1 MAVISHNVHPGYL
14 EQKGSMIRKKL
25 FPSLVDGDFRYRG
38 KEIQRVEGL
47 SDAVFAFSVSLLVAS
62 LEVPQTFGELKNIA
76 KGAIPFFAT
85 VAMIFLFWY
94 QQYQFFRRY
103 GLHDFTT
110 VLLNLFYLAI
120 ILFYVYPLKF
130 LFSLLIASWS
140 GLDLFPSATEK
151 GLAVLSQEDFPQ
163 LIILFSIGY
172 FLIWLIIA
180 LMHYHVLKLSGQF
193 NFNRF
198 ELEFTR
204 KEARGAL
211 MNAGIGL
218 LALVLAWLR
227 LEWLAGIC
235 YLLIPLVLFLNQGLF
250 KAHSR
255 KLVKARV

>member
-1 MAVISHNVHPGYL
+1 
-14 EQKGSMIRKKL
+14 
-25 FPSLVDGDFRYRG
+25 
-38 KEIQRVEGL
+38 
-47 SDAVFAFSVSLLVAS
+47 
-62 LEVPQTFGELKNIA
+62 
-76 KGAIPFFAT
+76 
-85 VAMIFLFWY
+85 
-94 QQYQFFRRY
+94 
-103 GLHDFTT
+103 
-110 VLLNLFYLAI
+110 
-120 ILFYVYPLKF
+120 
-130 LFSLLIASWS
+130 
-140 GLDLFPSATEK
+140 
-151 GLAVLSQEDFPQ
+151 LAVLSQEDFPQ

-180 LMHYHVLKLSGQF
+180 LMHYHVLKLSAQF

-218 LALVLAWLR
+218 LALVLAWVR

-235 YLLIPLVLFLNQGLF
+235 YMLIPLVLLLNQGLF

>member
-1 MAVISHNVHPGYL
+1 
-14 EQKGSMIRKKL
+14 MIRKKL
-25 FPSLVDGDFRYRG
+25 FPSIKDCNFRYRG

-62 LEVPQTFGELKNIA
+62 LEVPQTFHELKNIT
-76 KGAIPFFAT
+76 KGVIPFFAT

-103 GLHDFTT
+103 GLHDFIT

-140 GLDLFPSATEK
+140 GLDLFPSATEQ
-151 GLAVLSQEDFPQ
+151 GLAVLSRDEFPQ

-180 LMHYHVLKLSGQF
+180 LMHFHVLKLSVQL
-193 NFNRF
+193 NLSRF

-204 KEARGAL
+204 KEARGAV
-211 MNAGIGL
+211 MNSVIGL
-218 LALVLAWLR
+218 LALVLAWMK

-235 YLLIPLVLFLNQGLF
+235 YFLIPLILLLNQGLF

-255 KLVKARV
+255 KFIKTIG